1 VRATFTWDDVGSWEA
16 LSRTRAGDAHGN
28 VSVGKARVVDA
39 KDNVVF
45 SEQGDVV
52 LFGVEDLVV
61 VRTANTTLVLPRSR
75 AADLKTLLGELESGT

>member
-1 VRATFTWDDVGSWEA
+1 
-16 LSRTRAGDAHGN
+16 
-28 VSVGKARVVDA
+28 VSVGTAHTVDA

-52 LFGVEDLVV
+52 LYGVHDLVV

-75 AADLKTLLGELESGT
+75 AADLKTLLGELGVVT